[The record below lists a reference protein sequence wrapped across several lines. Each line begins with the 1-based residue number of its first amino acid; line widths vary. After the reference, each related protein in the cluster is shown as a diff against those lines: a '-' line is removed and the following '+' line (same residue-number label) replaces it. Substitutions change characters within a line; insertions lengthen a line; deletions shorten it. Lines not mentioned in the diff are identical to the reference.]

1 MILRSVIVSLLA
13 LAVGGSIPAC
23 AGTRYRNMTVHVA
36 AQLCQGA
43 RVHRQYRIAVLG
55 FFRPRPLNHGPSFIG
70 ALFDSDT
77 VPSDA
82 AVHIAKYHA
91 ILFATSNTRKVAGS
105 IDGITRP
112 DVRVA
117 VLGEGQC
124 ISGGMFPHPR
134 STLTRKLDVG
144 AELGL
149 GDPVWQGLRRKCEV
163 DAGPRRRAVKVTELG
178 ESARR

>member
-1 MILRSVIVSLLA
+1 LLTIEGSSLRVD
-13 LAVGGSIPAC
+13 C
-23 AGTRYRNMTVHVA
+23 
-36 AQLCQGA
+36 
-43 RVHRQYRIAVLG
+43 
-55 FFRPRPLNHGPSFIG
+55 
-70 ALFDSDT
+70 
-77 VPSDA
+77 
-82 AVHIAKYHA
+82 KE
-91 ILFATSNTRKVAGS
+91 
-105 IDGITRP
+105 
-112 DVRVA
+112 A